1 MPRCSCGWRS
11 MERHRAPARL
21 HPSLSQPQPTGR
33 LQADT
38 SLGWLVLQ
46 NLPERNPLLEAY
58 AARK

>member
-1 MPRCSCGWRS
+1 

-46 NLPERNPLLEAY
+46 DLPERNVLLEAY